1 MARARAK
8 YLGGAILAL
17 DSATRTG
24 VACGEPGLTP
34 VLETVNF
41 GRELD
46 DQFDIWSRAQVW
58 LIRRINEAQA
68 LGQPIGLLVLE
79 GLVPKYDK
87 TIQCGIYA
95 IFGAI
100 ARNKEIPVLEA
111 PVRTWRAFILGN
123 GGMKGAL
130 AKRRSVDLARSLG
143 WQPKNHD
150 AAEASM
156 QWLWACSQVAP
167 RQAHRFEPLFTRPA
181 GAIAGVK
188 RGAA

>member
-1 MARARAK
+1 MVRAK
-8 YLGGAILAL
+8 YLGGSILAL

-24 VACGEPGLTP
+24 VAQGEPGLMP

-41 GRELD
+41 GREHD
-46 DQFDIWSRAQVW
+46 DAFDIWSRAQLW
-58 LIRRINEAQA
+58 LIRRVNEAFA
-68 LGQPIGLLVLE
+68 LNQPIGLIVLE

-95 IFGAI
+95 IFGAV
-100 ARNKEIPVLEA
+100 ARNKMIPVLEA
-111 PVRTWRAFILGN
+111 PVRTWRAFIFGN
-123 GGMKGAL
+123 GGIKGEL
-130 AKRRSVDLARSLG
+130 AKRRSIDLARRLG
-143 WQPKNHD
+143 WQPGNHD

-167 RQAHRFEPLFTRPA
+167 RKAHRFEPLFL
-181 GAIAGVK
+181 K